1 MSEEVKKMLKINFGM
16 DWSFK
21 KGLNPVFILT
31 LQWSAQIQ
39 QKTTIK
45 LLYST
50 KLSITAILVTVC
62 VI

>member
-39 QKTTIK
+39 QKTR
-45 LLYST
+45 SEQ
-50 KLSITAILVTVC
+50 SN
-62 VI
+62 